1 MDNAA
6 KPVIHGREGTMVGK
20 GGVLLPFF
28 RWLSYRVAFVQP
40 TPAAPAAWGL
50 CVALGHIPGPGFL
63 HLSFVCAFCSF
74 LARPQV
80 PANRMPAFTGTQC
93 ECKQSALLQRQEHIP
108 AVRKNENKLDW
119 EDNMGRCRGQVLSN
133 AGCWKNRVY
142 FSKIYN
148 NKSSCLHFKG
158 WFFLYIKN
166 MLHFSSN
173 YCKWRDI
180 LYNYL
185 VCIVKI
191 YSCVIFTS
199 KTFIVIYKSEMSI
212 WFWLL

>member
-80 PANRMPAFTGTQC
+80 PANRMPPFTGTQC

-108 AVRKNENKLDW
+108 AVRKNENKLDG
-119 EDNMGRCRGQVLSN
+119 EDNVGRCRGQVLN
-133 AGCWKNRVY
+133 KAGYDMLGKKLVY

-148 NKSSCLHFKG
+148 KKSSCNHIFLP
-158 WFFLYIKN
+158 FFLQKHVRYISTPIIK
-166 MLHFSSN
+166 
-173 YCKWRDI
+173 RVGE
-180 LYNYL
+180 LYS
-185 VCIVKI
+185 V
-191 YSCVIFTS
+191 
-199 KTFIVIYKSEMSI
+199 
-212 WFWLL
+212 